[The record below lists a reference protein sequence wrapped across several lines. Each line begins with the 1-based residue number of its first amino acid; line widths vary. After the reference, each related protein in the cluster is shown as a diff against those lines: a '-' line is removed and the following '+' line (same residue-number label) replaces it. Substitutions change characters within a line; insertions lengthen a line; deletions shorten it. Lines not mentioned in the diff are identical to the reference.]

1 MPDPVI
7 IVGAGVAGLA
17 AARHLQQGGLAP
29 LVLEASDRPGGRVR
43 TDVVD
48 GFRLDRGFQVLL
60 TAYPEA
66 RALLDLEALRLRP
79 FYPGALVR
87 TGGAFHRVADPWRRP
102 FDALGALGAP
112 VGSLG
117 DKLRIAALRH
127 RAREGSLADL
137 WRRPD
142 APTLDRLR
150 ELGFSA
156 AMIET
161 FLRPFLGG
169 IFLER
174 ELETSSRMLEFVIRM
189 MAEGA
194 TAVPA
199 DGMEAIPRQLAA
211 ALPAGALRTHT
222 EVREVSPD
230 GVTLATGERLGA
242 RAVIVATEEESASR
256 LTAGRVPYRPGRT
269 VANLYFDAPRAP
281 CPGPYLILNGGSR
294 GMIDNM
300 HTASEVAPEMA
311 PPGRAL
317 VSVTLLGHH
326 DLADEALTQA
336 VREEARSWFGAEV
349 DRWRH
354 LRTYRIAD
362 ALPARPAGTLGG
374 SEPSVVLPNGVYV
387 AGDHRTNGSIDGAL
401 RSGRLAAEAV
411 HTTLVQRGAA

>member
-1 MPDPVI
+1 MPDRVI
-7 IVGAGVAGLA
+7 IVGAGLAGLA
-17 AARHLQQGGLAP
+17 AARHLQQAGFAP

-102 FDALGALGAP
+102 LDALGALGAP
-112 VGSLG
+112 VGTLG
-117 DKLRIAALRH
+117 DKLRIAALRY
-127 RAREGSLADL
+127 RARDGSLADL
-137 WRRPD
+137 WRRND

-150 ELGFSA
+150 ELGFSP

-169 IFLER
+169 IFLEPG
-174 ELETSSRMLEFVIRM
+174 LETSSRMLEFVIRM
-189 MAEGA
+189 MAEGT

-199 DGMEAIPRQLAA
+199 EGMEAIPRQLAA
-211 ALPAGALRTHT
+211 ALPAGTLRTHA
-222 EVREVSPD
+222 EVQAVSPD
-230 GVTLATGERLGA
+230 GVTLATGETLGA
-242 RAVIVATEEESASR
+242 RAVIVATEEGVAAR
-256 LTAGRVPYRPGRT
+256 LTAGQVPHTPGRAVT
-269 VANLYFDAPRAP
+269 NLYFDAPRAP
-281 CPGPYLILNGGSR
+281 CPGPYLILNGGSH
-294 GMIDNM
+294 GMINNL
-300 HTASEVAPEMA
+300 HTVSEVAPETA
-311 PPGRAL
+311 PTGRAL

-326 DLADEALTQA
+326 DLSDEALTRA
-336 VREEARSWFGAEV
+336 VVGEARSWFGADV
-349 DRWRH
+349 DRWKH
-354 LRTYRIAD
+354 LRTDRITE
-362 ALPARPAGTLGG
+362 ALPARPVGTLGG
-374 SEPSVVLPNGVYV
+374 SETSVILPNGVFV

-411 HTTLVQRGAA
+411 RTTLVQRGAA